1 MSYKPA
7 DPYTAKLNLRITPTL
22 KAELEAE
29 AWEEQRTVGDYVR
42 GLLTRR
48 GKWART
54 VGTAGGY
61 DLHGAP
67 ANPPKKGD
75 IDGNS

>member
-1 MSYKPA
+1 MSYRPA
-7 DPYTAKLNLRITPTL
+7 TPYTEKLNLRVTPAL

-29 AWEEQRTVGDYVR
+29 AWEEQLPLSLYVR

-54 VGTAGGY
+54 IAQRKAGGY
-61 DLHGAP
+61 DLYGAP
-67 ANPPKKGD
+67 ANPPKKEQT
-75 IDGNS
+75 

>member
-1 MSYKPA
+1 MAYRPA

-48 GKWART
+48 GKHARS
-54 VGTAGGY
+54 VGRAGGY
-61 DLHGAP
+61 DLYGAP
-67 ANPPKKGD
+67 ANPPKKEGA
-75 IDGNS
+75 